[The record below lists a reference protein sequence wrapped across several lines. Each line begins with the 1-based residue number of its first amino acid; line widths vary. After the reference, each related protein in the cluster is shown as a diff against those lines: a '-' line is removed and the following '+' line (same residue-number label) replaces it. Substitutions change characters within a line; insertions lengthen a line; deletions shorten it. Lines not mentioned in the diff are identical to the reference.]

1 MVFIIAFQWLFIYE
15 AYLLQAFSIDLRS
28 KQFWNEVVM
37 KNFILSAKMICVQKV
52 IDENRYIK

>member
-1 MVFIIAFQWLFIYE
+1 MVFIIAFQWLFIYDSN
-15 AYLLQAFSIDLRS
+15 LLQAFSIDLRS
-28 KQFWNEVVM
+28 EQFRNEVVM